1 MSAIACLKGNSLKTP
16 FLASHYANTPR
27 KQKGTFLKRDFIFR
41 SANEFHSSKVTTVFK
56 LLLPV
61 WFQKSEMKKADPNFG
76 LILGYGS
83 KPNI

>member
-41 SANEFHSSKVTTVFK
+41 SANEFHSKGNYS
-56 LLLPV
+56 
-61 WFQKSEMKKADPNFG
+61 
-76 LILGYGS
+76 I
-83 KPNI
+83 